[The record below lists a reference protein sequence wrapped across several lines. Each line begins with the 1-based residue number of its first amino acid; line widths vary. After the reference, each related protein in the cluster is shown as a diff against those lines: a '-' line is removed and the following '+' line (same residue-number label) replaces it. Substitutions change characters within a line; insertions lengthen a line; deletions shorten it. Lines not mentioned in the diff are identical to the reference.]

1 MAKVI
6 SYLPWA
12 SPFAVSPANTLRSKI
27 KPSGPPLKRR
37 RQRVPEVP
45 RRGETL
51 DGPINVKN
59 LFIMPLLIKWTPNAK
74 LFTTLYVET

>member
-12 SPFAVSPANTLRSKI
+12 SPFALRPANTLRFKI

-37 RQRVPEVP
+37 RQRGGRRKQQQQRPPNQPVVFRPLP
-45 RRGETL
+45 RIKNPPHTL
-51 DGPINVKN
+51 
-59 LFIMPLLIKWTPNAK
+59 LRF
-74 LFTTLYVET
+74 